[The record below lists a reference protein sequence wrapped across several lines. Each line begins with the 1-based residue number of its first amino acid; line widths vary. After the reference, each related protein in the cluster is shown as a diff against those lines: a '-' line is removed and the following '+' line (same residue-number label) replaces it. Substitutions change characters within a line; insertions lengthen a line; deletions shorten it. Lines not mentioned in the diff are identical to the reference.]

1 VSYDEPGEAFSRC
14 WRAAEAFDLAG
25 TSNTGGAPSFAHFA
39 KGGNRKCP
47 HDPTNTYRIAIST
60 IVFEFLLPAIV
71 SRYQLRTEVTP
82 EIGAELVKTHK
93 SILSCHP
100 ERSRMIREASRSVE
114 SKDPYFS
121 PRSPVESAFDSHK

>member
-1 VSYDEPGEAFSRC
+1 M
-14 WRAAEAFDLAG
+14 LAG
-25 TSNTGGAPSFAHFA
+25 SRGFLISLAQATQGVPHPSRTFA

-47 HDPTNTYRIAIST
+47 HDRTNTYRIAIST
-60 IVFEFLLPAIV
+60 IFFEFLLPAIV

-121 PRSPVESAFDSHK
+121 PRSPVASAFDSHK